1 MTEESAGMTEG
12 QSRRKAMEEEVLES
26 DGMPITVGTIV
37 ASALVAGTIAFL
49 LRRALSSSEDDHHP
63 ADRYNGEYLRDRAA
77 TMTNEFVRERIAPEL
92 KPVLLTV
99 LREVRQYVDRGFQRA
114 EHALKDM

>member
-1 MTEESAGMTEG
+1 
-12 QSRRKAMEEEVLES
+12 MEEEVLES
-26 DGMPITVGTIV
+26 DGMPITAGTIL

-49 LRRALSSSEDDHHP
+49 LRRALSSGEDNRHATDHL
-63 ADRYNGEYLRDRAA
+63 DREYLRDRAA

-99 LREVRQYVDRGFQRA
+99 LREVRHYVDRGFQRA